1 MLKESAIKNNTE
13 ALAQLK
19 KELKVLRA
27 YQKRGFS
34 QIDEVINAIEFD
46 IKHLTLEN
54 QALKKNIGDV
64 EWLSKTE

>member
-19 KELKVLRA
+19 KELKVLKA
-27 YQKRGFS
+27 YKERGFS
-34 QIDEVINAIEFD
+34 QIDEIINLIEFN
-46 IKHLTLEN
+46 IRHLTLEN
-54 QALKKNIGDV
+54 QALAKNTGDV